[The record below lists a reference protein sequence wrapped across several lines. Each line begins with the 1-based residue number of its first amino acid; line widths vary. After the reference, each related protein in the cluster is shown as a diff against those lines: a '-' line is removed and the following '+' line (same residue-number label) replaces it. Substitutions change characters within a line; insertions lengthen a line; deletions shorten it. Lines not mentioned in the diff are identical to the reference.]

1 MKQQLPVRSSAAWVI
16 AMTVLSL
23 VTVVVVAATIRPF
36 ALGADR
42 TTYTAV
48 FSSASR
54 AQAGDEVMVG
64 GVGVGRITG
73 VELAAD
79 ATARVTF
86 EVESDLPVSTSTR
99 AELRY
104 LDLVGGR
111 YLSLVEPADGHPE
124 RQSPQ
129 QPIPVTRTSPALD
142 LNALLN
148 GFKPL
153 FDALDPDDVNALA
166 MDIIK
171 TFQGEGM
178 TVREL
183 IARTGSLTTGL
194 AARDEVIDAMLTN
207 LGRTVTTVAERHDQ
221 LEALIGDLS
230 AFAVGLARDRRVIGD
245 SLRHI
250 DTMAALSAG
259 LLRDARPSLK
269 RDIAELGEISR
280 LLGTG
285 KGKGELEH
293 ALDHLPHKLDRL
305 SRTATYGSYFNY
317 YVCSVKL
324 RVDSTNPVDPA
335 VRRVLNRVTLN
346 DSAKR
351 CDP

>member
-1 MKQQLPVRSSAAWVI
+1 MKQQLPVRSSAVWVSV
-16 AMTVLSL
+16 MTALSL
-23 VTVVVVAATIRPF
+23 VTVVVVGATIRPF
-36 ALGADR
+36 SWGADQ
-42 TTYTAV
+42 TSYTAV

-54 AQAGDEVMVG
+54 AQPGDEVMVG
-64 GVGVGRITG
+64 GVGVGRITD
-73 VELAAD
+73 VRLAAD
-79 ATARVTF
+79 ATARITF
-86 EVESDLPVSTSTR
+86 EVESELPVSTATR

-111 YLSLVEPADGHPE
+111 YLSLIDPGRGEQD
-124 RQSPQ
+124 RQPSD
-129 QPIPVTRTSPALD
+129 QPIPVSRTSPALD

-153 FDALDPDDVNALA
+153 FSALDPDDVNALA

-178 TVREL
+178 TVRQL
-183 IARTGSLTTGL
+183 ITRTGSLTTGL
-194 AARDEVIDAMLTN
+194 AKRDEVIDAMLTN
-207 LGRTVTTVAERHDQ
+207 LGRTVTTVAKRHDQ

-230 AFAVGLARDRRVIGD
+230 AFAVGLARDRRAIGD

-269 RDIAELGEISR
+269 RDIAQLGQIAR
-280 LLGTG
+280 LLATG
-285 KGKGELEH
+285 KGKAQLEH
-293 ALDHLPHKLDRL
+293 ALDHLPRKLERL

-317 YVCSVKL
+317 YVCSVKF

-335 VRRVLNRVTLN
+335 VRRILNRVTLN